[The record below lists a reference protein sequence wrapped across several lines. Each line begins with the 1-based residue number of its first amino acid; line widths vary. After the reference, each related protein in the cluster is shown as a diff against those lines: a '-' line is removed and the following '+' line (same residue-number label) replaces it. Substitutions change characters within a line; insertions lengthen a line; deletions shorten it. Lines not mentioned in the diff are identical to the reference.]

1 MKNVK
6 LALRLSVI
14 SGLGGWYI
22 GKYSKQGKHSH
33 VEEDNGTSIFHNI
46 KRMPGLPIF
55 GTVSAREKLLE
66 PSDVESEMGSK
77 LSGTATRVS
86 QVISKLNQ
94 GIILI

>member
-6 LALRLSVI
+6 LALGLFTV

-33 VEEDNGTSIFHNI
+33 TEEDNGTSIFRNI

-55 GTVSAREKLLE
+55 GTVSAHENLLE
-66 PSDVESEMGSK
+66 PSDVESDMGSK
-77 LSGTATRVS
+77 LSATATRVS
-86 QVISKLNQ
+86 QI
-94 GIILI
+94 